1 MDPFLDVVQLLR
13 PRATLWS
20 KIEGF
25 GRWGLAFRKRDD
37 LLFCRVERGE
47 CHLLRPKFAPM
58 LLRPDD
64 FVLIHTSTPFVLT
77 SDPTMEPEDSEEL
90 VAAAKSVSLQLGEGT
105 ESPVT
110 LRGGR
115 FVFDTA
121 NESLLWELLPSLLHV
136 AADDTSSWRVRSLL
150 KLNEMETLQP
160 GPGSEFLIAR
170 LMELILVEMLRRE
183 TPKVD
188 DRPTGLIAGLHD
200 PVLASAL
207 LASASEPERRGYSQ
221 AAQAMAMLAGLIP
234 IDNLHPNIDYAFMEP
249 DGSPHDGVTR
259 WNNPTYSYRTL
270 RALSDAGLS
279 SRAVRHLRERYA
291 PYLAG
296 NPHNHVEPSLQG
308 SLGGPL
314 PEYFVSRDD
323 LHLQPGQLNTAQPP
337 DETGSH
343 GWGAV
348 PLLWAHDTLLGV
360 RIAQPGGGRL
370 DIAPQSG
377 GLPYI
382 SGTTFTPHGPV
393 KVDWRPASQTLR
405 IEKPKGIIARITLP
419 GVLSTTNTGQPPSG
433 CKVIST
439 STLLCDGSRTTY
451 RIAKR
456 GLSASSTTP

>member
-47 CHLLRPKFAPM
+47 CHLLRPKLAPV

-90 VAAAKSVSLQLGEGT
+90 VAAAKSVSLQLGEGA

-183 TPKVD
+183 TPKAD
-188 DRPTGLIAGLHD
+188 DRSTGLIAGLLD
-200 PVLASAL
+200 PAIASAL
-207 LASASEPERRGYSQ
+207 LAMHGEIAREWSVAELARLCGVSRSGFATRFKGVLGVGPIEYLMHWRMAVAKDELRRGTRSISEI
-221 AAQAMAMLAGLIP
+221 ALAVGFQSP
-234 IDNLHPNIDYAFMEP
+234 SAF
-249 DGSPHDGVTR
+249 STSF
-259 WNNPTYSYRTL
+259 T
-270 RALSDAGLS
+270 
-279 SRAVRHLRERYA
+279 RAVGCSPKRF
-291 PYLAG
+291 AG
-296 NPHNHVEPSLQG
+296 K
-308 SLGGPL
+308 
-314 PEYFVSRDD
+314 
-323 LHLQPGQLNTAQPP
+323 A
-337 DETGSH
+337 
-343 GWGAV
+343 A
-348 PLLWAHDTLLGV
+348 
-360 RIAQPGGGRL
+360 
-370 DIAPQSG
+370 
-377 GLPYI
+377 
-382 SGTTFTPHGPV
+382 
-393 KVDWRPASQTLR
+393 
-405 IEKPKGIIARITLP
+405 
-419 GVLSTTNTGQPPSG
+419 
-433 CKVIST
+433 
-439 STLLCDGSRTTY
+439 
-451 RIAKR
+451 
-456 GLSASSTTP
+456 